1 MDSLEA
7 VEGVQVEGLLT
18 IRVSHVRA
26 EGQSALRVQAFSPS
40 RTSVVERIWSLEMG
54 IPSPSQLEDIV
65 AFADDQVYAVI
76 LTKVGVHE
84 RLLAE

>member
-1 MDSLEA
+1 
-7 VEGVQVEGLLT
+7 
-18 IRVSHVRA
+18 
-26 EGQSALRVQAFSPS
+26 
-40 RTSVVERIWSLEMG
+40 MG